1 MISSWLGLTVAALGT
16 SSLTAS
22 LSAQT
27 PDPSRRATIAVLYF
41 TNSALIRHQDYQPLS
56 KGIADMLITEL
67 SASPALQ
74 VVERDRLQDLLDEQ
88 DLSGSSRVDQ
98 ETAVKL
104 GKILGVRHLLMG
116 GFIIDPREHMR
127 LDLRAVNV
135 ETSQVEYVETVSG
148 KAEDILGLVTRLGTR
163 VSQRLRLPPLPGR
176 ATPAASKTPKSAQL
190 RAVMLLS
197 RALDEEDAGNAGAA
211 IALYRQ
217 ALDIYPE
224 YERAQVLLAS
234 LFGKASQ
241 REN

>member
-1 MISSWLGLTVAALGT
+1 MTSSWLTLTVAAIGM
-16 SSLTAS
+16 SSLSAT

-27 PDPSRRATIAVLYF
+27 PDPGRRATIAVLYF
-41 TNSALIRHQDYQPLS
+41 TNSALTRHQEYQPLS

-74 VVERDRLQDLLDEQ
+74 VVERDRLQDLLEEQ

-116 GFIIDPREHMR
+116 GFIIDPRENMR

-148 KAEDILGLVTRLGTR
+148 KAEDILTLVTRLGAK
-163 VSQRLRLPPLPGR
+163 VNQRLRLPPLPER
-176 ATPAASKTPKSAQL
+176 ARPAASKTPRSAQL

-197 RALDEEDAGNAGAA
+197 RALDAQDAGNPGAA

-224 YERAQVLLAS
+224 YERARVLLAS
-234 LFGKASQ
+234 LSGQPAQ
-241 REN
+241 PPN

>member
-1 MISSWLGLTVAALGT
+1 MSSSWLSLTLAVLGT
-16 SSLTAS
+16 SLPPAS

-27 PDPSRRATIAVLYF
+27 PDPTRRATIAVLYF
-41 TNSALIRHQDYQPLS
+41 TNSALVRHQDYQPLS

-74 VVERDRLQDLLDEQ
+74 VVERDRLQDLLEEQ
-88 DLSGSSRVDQ
+88 DLGGSSRVDQ
-98 ETAVKL
+98 ETAVRL

-116 GFIIDPREHMR
+116 GFIIDPRENMR

-135 ETSQVEYVETVSG
+135 ETSRVEYVETVSG
-148 KAEDILGLVTRLGTR
+148 KAEDILGLITRLGTR
-163 VSQRLRLPPLPGR
+163 VNQRLRLPPLPER
-176 ATPAASKTPKSAQL
+176 AAPAASKTPKSSQL

-197 RALDEEDAGNAGAA
+197 RALDEQDAGNADAA

-224 YERAQVLLAS
+224 YERARVLLAS
-234 LFGKASQ
+234 LAGKANEP
-241 REN
+241 EN